1 MTLSGR
7 HLEPAAAVGIHLMEN
22 HDEAYRIWSRAG
34 VRDRVLVHIDAHD
47 DVVWA
52 ADEAAINIASYICP
66 ALKEGIVR
74 EVFWVIP
81 DETWETP
88 KSIKN
93 VMQRL
98 KGVMKRYP
106 GDQQPPTFE
115 KNQISSSILGK
126 PLRVCPLGL
135 LPPFEEPVLL
145 DIDVDYLVIPQACQ
159 RHEQPSAIPWRWP
172 EDLVTQLQAAGRESD
187 LITIAYSVEG
197 GYTPLKWKYL
207 GDELALR
214 LHGGSQHQSEIRGME
229 LIRQASQAAHKCDE
243 PGAEAFYLGARE
255 LLPKCAAPSFH
266 LAHLYAER
274 GEERKAREFYQE
286 ALARDSSYRTPYNNA
301 GLEYYYRDRLP
312 EAAREYQRTLI
323 MAPQDP
329 YAHLGLGKIAAHQKN
344 WQEAE
349 TWCQKSLTLNDKI
362 VDTHRLLGK
371 VLSRQG
377 RRQEAIVAYER
388 SLQLTLAG
396 QKPLKAPILSNPEE
410 HPLLDPDHTRV
421 HLLLARLYAR
431 EGMVDT
437 AIVAYRM
444 GIALGGDRFL
454 PHWQLACLYGKKRQ
468 WQRSCKEILLAIKK
482 MPIDLKMSYMNHHK
496 SVKKWIRRKVE
507 AFSA

>member
-1 MTLSGR
+1 MTPPGR
-7 HLEPAAAVGIHLMEN
+7 RFSLAPEVGIQLMEN
-22 HDEAYRIWSRAG
+22 HDEAYRIWARAG

-52 ADEAAINIASYICP
+52 ADEASINIASYICP

-81 DETWETP
+81 DATWNTT
-88 KSIKN
+88 KSIKS

-98 KGVMKRYP
+98 RRIMKKYP

-135 LPPFEEPVLL
+135 LPPLGEPVLL

-159 RHEQPSAIPWRWP
+159 RREQRSAIPWRWP
-172 EDLVTQLQAAGRESD
+172 DALVAQLQAAGLESD

-207 GDELALR
+207 GDELVLR
-214 LHGGSQHQSEIRGME
+214 LRGESQHRSEIRGME
-229 LIRQASQAAHKCDE
+229 LIRQASQAAHSGDE
-243 PGAEAFYLGARE
+243 PGAAALYLEAQKLVPE
-255 LLPKCAAPSFH
+255 CAAPSLH
-266 LAHLYAER
+266 LAHLYADR
-274 GEERKAREFYQE
+274 GKKPKAQEFYRE
-286 ALARDSSYRTPYNNA
+286 ALARDPSCRTPYNSA
-301 GLEYYYRDRLP
+301 GIEYYYYGLLP
-312 EAAREYQRTLI
+312 EAEREYQRTLI
-323 MAPQDP
+323 MEPQDP
-329 YAHLGLGKIAAHQKN
+329 YAHLGLGKIAARQKE

-349 TWCQKSLTLNDKI
+349 TWCQKSLILNDNI

-377 RRQEAIVAYER
+377 RRQEAIAAYER
-388 SLQLTLAG
+388 SLQLSLAG
-396 QKPLKAPILSNPEE
+396 QKPLMAPILSHPEE
-410 HPLLDPDHTRV
+410 HPLLDPDHFRV

-437 AIVAYRM
+437 AIVGYRM
-444 GIALGGDRFL
+444 GIALGGDGVL
-454 PHWQLACLYGKKRQ
+454 PHWYLACLYGRKRQ
-468 WQRSCKEILLAIKK
+468 WQQSCTEILLAIKK
-482 MPIDLKMSYMNHHK
+482 IPVDFKTTDRHLRK
-496 SVKKWIRRKVE
+496 SVKNWIRRKVE